1 MLHEVALPDS
11 GFSLRY
17 RNSVYASLAEERFE
31 VTDEGR
37 IRLRELAADD
47 PAVLTEYYRLACAPT
62 RASEDASLAWVGV
75 PEQGL
80 VVDELPLAATEHGQR
95 TLLVQGERQ
104 VDLWQLVPSGEPG
117 MVLSVVA
124 ER

>member
-17 RNSVYASLAEERFE
+17 RNSVYGSLAEERFE

-47 PAVLTEYYRLACAPT
+47 PAVLTEYYRLADAPN
-62 RASEDASLAWVGV
+62 RAPHGEVLAWVGV
-75 PEQGL
+75 PEHGL
-80 VVDELPLAATEHGQR
+80 VMDELPLAATERGER
-95 TLLVQGERQ
+95 TLLVQGERP
-104 VDLWQLVPSGEPG
+104 VNLWQLVPNGVPG
-117 MVLSVVA
+117 IVLGVVA
-124 ER
+124 EP